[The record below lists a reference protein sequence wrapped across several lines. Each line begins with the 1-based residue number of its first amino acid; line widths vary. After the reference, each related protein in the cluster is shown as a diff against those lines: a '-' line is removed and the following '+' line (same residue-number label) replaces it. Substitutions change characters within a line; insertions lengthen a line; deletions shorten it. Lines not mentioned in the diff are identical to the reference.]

1 MHTKEE
7 ETFFDKGNI
16 LISGDTKYI
25 QPLQQ
30 RITLMALRIHTSKKE
45 KKKLRNKSLATVF

>member
-7 ETFFDKGNI
+7 ETFFDKRNI

-45 KKKLRNKSLATVF
+45 KKN

>member
-16 LISGDTKYI
+16 LISGDTKYT
-25 QPLQQ
+25 QPMQQ
-30 RITLMALRIHTSKKE
+30 HNTKMAVRMHIA
-45 KKKLRNKSLATVF
+45 KKKKKKSPATLFQP